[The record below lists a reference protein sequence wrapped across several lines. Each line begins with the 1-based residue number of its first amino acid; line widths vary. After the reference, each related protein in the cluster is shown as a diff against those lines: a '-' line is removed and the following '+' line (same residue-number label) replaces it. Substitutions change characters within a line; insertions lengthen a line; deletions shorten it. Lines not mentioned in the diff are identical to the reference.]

1 MHTAHREKGS
11 VLNSYNTHT
20 GGTDGAAQHEPAA
33 HTGGTDGAAQREPA
47 AQSFPFSTPSLKFP

>member
-11 VLNSYNTHT
+11 VLNSYNT
-20 GGTDGAAQHEPAA
+20 

-47 AQSFPFSTPSLKFP
+47 AQSFPFSTPSLKFPWHLKLW